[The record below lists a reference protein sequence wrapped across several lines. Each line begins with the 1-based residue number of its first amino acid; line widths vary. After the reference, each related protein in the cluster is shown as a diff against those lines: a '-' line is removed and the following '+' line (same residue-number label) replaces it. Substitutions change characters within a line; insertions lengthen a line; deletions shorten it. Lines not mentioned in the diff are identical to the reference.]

1 MSIPLLKVK
10 YKICFTFS
18 FEIVQTKSLFG
29 IFNIDFCSRFRILL
43 GKIIENFNCEREE
56 NFHNNKTQVEEHIF
70 YLTHI
75 RKFIILEIDCEWI
88 DSHSLINNGNPMNSE
103 RIN

>member
-1 MSIPLLKVK
+1 MCKIIIFKIIVSYIQVLLHIMSIPLLKVK

-43 GKIIENFNCEREE
+43 EKLLKILTARE
-56 NFHNNKTQVEEHIF
+56 KRIF
-70 YLTHI
+70 V
-75 RKFIILEIDCEWI
+75 IIK
-88 DSHSLINNGNPMNSE
+88 HK
-103 RIN
+103 

>member
-43 GKIIENFNCEREE
+43 EKLLKILTARE
-56 NFHNNKTQVEEHIF
+56 KRI
-70 YLTHI
+70 
-75 RKFIILEIDCEWI
+75 FIIIK
-88 DSHSLINNGNPMNSE
+88 HK
-103 RIN
+103 